1 MTSHSVQEPPSFF
14 GGINFGTGRSVITK
28 EYPRELAQA
37 CRLRASRVAF
47 PPLRWTLLEIA
58 DQYECEAE
66 LVEGSS
72 QALIESRHLIAA
84 ADKLLRH

>member
-1 MTSHSVQEPPSFF
+1 M
-14 GGINFGTGRSVITK
+14 ITK
-28 EYPRELAQA
+28 SRELAQA
-37 CRLRASRVAF
+37 CRRRASHIAF

-66 LVEGSS
+66 LVESSS

>member
-1 MTSHSVQEPPSFF
+1 M
-14 GGINFGTGRSVITK
+14 ITK

-47 PPLRWTLLEIA
+47 PPLHWTLLEIA

-66 LVEGSS
+66 LAEGSS

-84 ADKLLRH
+84 ADKLLRRDHGACPSQR